1 MVVIPAGKKVRFLI
15 TANDV
20 IHSWWV
26 PAFAIKQDAIP
37 GYSTLTGSIVFGPTN
52 NVTLPHLMSGNSWT
66 LHSSGSYATVNFG
79 HTPTPG
85 FDMSFRLYLA

>member
-20 IHSWWV
+20 IHSWWM

-37 GYSTLTGSIVFGPTN
+37 GFVNTAWTVVDEP
-52 NVTLPHLMSGNSWT
+52 GNTEVSAQT
-66 LHSSGSYATVNFG
+66 FVVKIMAL
-79 HTPTPG
+79 
-85 FDMSFRLYLA
+85 